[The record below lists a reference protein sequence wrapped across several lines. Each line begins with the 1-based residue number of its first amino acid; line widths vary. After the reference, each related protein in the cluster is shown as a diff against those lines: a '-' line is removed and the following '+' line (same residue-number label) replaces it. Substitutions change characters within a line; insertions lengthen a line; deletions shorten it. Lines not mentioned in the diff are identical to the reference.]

1 MQVRFGSFLSAVS
14 NKPNESEKAGHLS
27 VDLPRSELHRQK
39 REERVEAVSE
49 LDLKEFPLDARTA
62 FSEGRYRPYIGRE
75 LKLDGALAKLSHS
88 TFIP

>member
-1 MQVRFGSFLSAVS
+1 MFLSAVS

-49 LDLKEFPLDARTA
+49 LDLKEFLTPGSFGKDVKNIRPRVQ
-62 FSEGRYRPYIGRE
+62 FSDRMPP
-75 LKLDGALAKLSHS
+75 D
-88 TFIP
+88 

>member
-49 LDLKEFPLDARTA
+49 LDLKENSHLTPEQHFQ
-62 FSEGRYRPYIGRE
+62 RE
-75 LKLDGALAKLSHS
+75 DIDH
-88 TFIP
+88 T